1 MMITLASSHYLN
13 SMIELITV
21 LVIFVFVLL
30 LTYYVTRWIA
40 GYQKTKLSQGNL
52 SIVEAIRVSNNQSIQ
67 IIRAGKEKYLVVAV
81 GKEQT
86 TLLATMTKEELDEIQ
101 EIRIQNGSPKES
113 FQEIFDKLK
122 DRLPKK

>member
-1 MMITLASSHYLN
+1 MITLASSHYLN

-40 GYQKTKLSQGNL
+40 GYQKTRLSQGNL
-52 SIVEAIRVSNNQSIQ
+52 SIVEAIRVSNNQTIQ
-67 IIRAGKEKYLVVAV
+67 IIRAGKDKYLVVAV

-86 TLLATMTKEELDEIQ
+86 TLLATMTKEELDEIS
-101 EIRIQNGSPKES
+101 EPPIQNGLPGES
-113 FQEIFDKLK
+113 FQEIFNKIKDK
-122 DRLPKK
+122 LPKK

>member
-1 MMITLASSHYLN
+1 MITLASSHFLN

-101 EIRIQNGSPKES
+101 EIRIQNDSPKES
-113 FQEIFDKLK
+113 FQEILDKLK

>member
-1 MMITLASSHYLN
+1 MITLASSHYLN

>member
-40 GYQKTKLSQGNL
+40 GYQKTRLSQGNL
-52 SIVEAIRVSNNQSIQ
+52 SIVEAIRVSNNQTIQ
-67 IIRAGKEKYLVVAV
+67 IIRAGKDKYLVVAV

-86 TLLATMTKEELDEIQ
+86 TLLATMTKEELDEIS
-101 EIRIQNGSPKES
+101 EPPIQNGLPGES

-122 DRLPKK
+122 DKLPKK